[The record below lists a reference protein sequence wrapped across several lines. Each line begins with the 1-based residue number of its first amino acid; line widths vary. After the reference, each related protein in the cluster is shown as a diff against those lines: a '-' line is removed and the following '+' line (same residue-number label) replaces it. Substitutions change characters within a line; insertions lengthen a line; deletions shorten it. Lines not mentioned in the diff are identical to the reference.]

1 MNINSYEIRKILQQ
15 DGWINNINSI
25 NDDSVLL
32 ELEGL
37 DSLALIGFISKLEEI
52 YEISFS
58 EENLSIKNFITITKI
73 LETLHNERKSKYE

>member
-32 ELEGL
+32 ELKGL

>member
-15 DGWINNINSI
+15 DGWINNVNSI

-32 ELEGL
+32 ELKGL
-37 DSLALIGFISKLEEI
+37 DSLALISFISKLEEI

>member
-15 DGWINNINSI
+15 DGWINNVNSI

-32 ELEGL
+32 ELKGL
-37 DSLALIGFISKLEEI
+37 DSLALISFISKLEEI

-73 LETLHNERKSKYE
+73 LETLHNERKSKY